1 MSFGANPSG
10 TSIKRRLVTTIVISQ
25 LLLAAGLM
33 SVVIPLIRQQL
44 IKAFDAALNS
54 RAMSI
59 VPLLPEDESDN
70 PFDSKLISPLNP
82 KHADL
87 YEVKEGRKTLARSPN
102 WPTGWEPGEFNGNA
116 NWNFKLAGRPY
127 RAVLVSGI
135 PLADEDDRNQI
146 LASTL
151 TVFYGADATDL
162 QAQVLSITAV
172 VAIASFVLATGT
184 AWFAALGIRRG
195 LAPLSDLA
203 KQASTISAQNWEF
216 RSSAAARETQE
227 LAPLTQA
234 LENMLAGLRHSFAQQ
249 QEFVGN
255 AAHEL
260 KTPVAI
266 VKSTL
271 QSLVHKPRSTEEY
284 RIGVAQSLVDLA
296 RLETLLHWML
306 RLARAEQ
313 WAIGGARRDLEAVDV
328 AVTCQEAIDRLQGLA
343 KSREVSVTLRQSD
356 TAVTS
361 AHPEDLMLVWSNL
374 LDNAIRYSPEGC
386 TVCVAVEKSKGKVTV
401 SFEDRGPG
409 IPAEELSRVF
419 SRFHRVDSSRSRES
433 GGYGLGLA
441 IAKALVEAYRGSI
454 TAQHALPHG
463 TRIVVE
469 LPALPNL

>member
-1 MSFGANPSG
+1 MSG

-33 SVVIPLIRQQL
+33 SVVVPLTRQQL
-44 IKAFDAALNS
+44 TKAFDAALNS

-70 PFDSKLISPLNP
+70 SFDPKLISPLNP

-87 YEVKEGRKTLARSPN
+87 YEVTEGGQTLVRSPN
-102 WPTGWEPGEFNGNA
+102 WPTGWDPGKFNGNA
-116 NWNFKLAGRPY
+116 SWNFRFSGRPY
-127 RAVLVSGI
+127 RGVLVSGI
-135 PLADEDDRNQI
+135 PLPDEEDRSKI
-146 LASTL
+146 LAPTL
-151 TVFYGADATDL
+151 TVFYGADAADL

-172 VAIASFVLATGT
+172 VAIASFVLAAAT
-184 AWFAALGIRRG
+184 AWLAVLGIRRG

-203 KQASTISAQNWEF
+203 KQSSRISTQNWEF

-234 LENMLAGLRHSFAQQ
+234 LENMLGGLRHSFAQQ

-271 QSLVHKPRSTEEY
+271 QSLVHKPRSNEEY
-284 RIGVAQSLVDLA
+284 RIGVAQSLIDLA

-313 WAIGGARRDLEAVDV
+313 WAAGGVRRDLEAVNI

-343 KSREVSVTLRQSD
+343 KSRGVSVKLRETG
-356 TAVTS
+356 TAVMS
-361 AHPEDLMLVWSNL
+361 ADPEDLMLVWSNL
-374 LDNAIRYSPEGC
+374 LENAIRYSPEGY
-386 TVCVAVEKSKGKVTV
+386 VVWVALEKSEGKVTV

-409 IPAEELSRVF
+409 IAAAELSRVF

-454 TAQHALPHG
+454 VAHHAVPHG
-463 TRIVVE
+463 TRMVVE
-469 LPALPNL
+469 LPIQSNS